1 MFKYYSIVTS
11 ILFLLL
17 ISSCSSKD
25 DIEFGLT
32 SECQSEDIILQERS
46 NKLPIPISLPF
57 TAQSKSMTRSLD
69 AEGGI
74 IGNSD
79 VLLGYSYSVGNS
91 IFGDLVN
98 VKFPVI
104 DLAKVKA
111 KGDSYITPK
120 RLNSNTTY
128 VFSYNGL
135 LKYESNS
142 QISKSVKTG
151 FNLSIGLFKIG
162 RESMLSEK
170 FSSSFNY
177 GTNVVFGELNIEV
190 RGSQFELN
198 CTPEKLRVY
207 AGQCLSSTFQT
218 DLYRGTIGGIIS
230 RYGPFVLRSYIT
242 GAKAT
247 ALYAGKSSSELSS
260 SSKENSLNKD
270 INASF
275 SWEKNSVSGSLSFGN
290 GSNSGNSRNLE
301 TQNTEVYVQTYG
313 GKPEH
318 QVILGPQELAK
329 LSLDLT
335 PWLQSTKDRNL
346 HTIIDI
352 TSGLTDSERGLY
364 PMSDFVLEKNF
375 KYRLDDTTL
384 GFLESLD
391 EIQSPK
397 IEIVKVFARHAKN
410 GENLYEIA
418 TVLTT
423 RQGDKIVLSNGEY
436 KTMPDDAL
444 KANNDNQIMK
454 AKVQEIFKQKK
465 NIFQDIDFYTNYT
478 TTYNPDI
485 RKPLCLRLDGFKEG
499 DMALHIDPKT
509 NMRYIY
515 NSKTKIALSYM
526 FDEEYEDVVLDYY
539 GIREWV
545 ESLPQKKVSI
555 LLLQTSYTI
564 IGL

>member
-1 MFKYYSIVTS
+1 MFKFYSILTS
-11 ILFLLL
+11 IFFLLI

-25 DIEFGLT
+25 NIELALA

-46 NKLPIPISLPF
+46 NTLPTPISLPF
-57 TAQSKSMTRSLD
+57 AVQNKSMTRSLD

-79 VLLGYSYSVGNS
+79 LLLGYSYSVGNS
-91 IFGDLVN
+91 ILGDFAN

-104 DLAKVKA
+104 DIAKVKA

-128 VFSYNGL
+128 SFSYNGL

-151 FNLSIGLFKIG
+151 FNLNVGLFKIG

-177 GTNVVFGELNIEV
+177 GTNVVYGELNIEV
-190 RGSQFELN
+190 RDSQFELN

-218 DLYRGTIGGIIS
+218 DLYRGTIGGIVN

-247 ALYAGKSSSELSS
+247 ALYAGESTSESSST
-260 SSKENSLNKD
+260 SKESSLNRD

-275 SWEKNSVSGSLSFGN
+275 SWENNSTSGNLSFGN
-290 GSNSGNSRNLE
+290 GSSSGNSRQLE
-301 TQNTEVYVQTYG
+301 TQKTEVYLQTFG
-313 GKPEH
+313 GSPEH
-318 QVILGPQELAK
+318 QVIIGPQELSR
-329 LSLDLT
+329 LSVNLT
-335 PWLQSTKDRNL
+335 PWLQSMKDRNL

-352 TSGLTDSERGLY
+352 TSGMNESERGLY

-375 KYRLDDTTL
+375 KCRLDDTTL
-384 GFLESLD
+384 GLLESLD

-397 IEIVKVFARHAKN
+397 IEIVKVFARHASN
-410 GENLYEIA
+410 GEKLYEIA
-418 TVLTT
+418 AVLTT

-436 KTMPDDAL
+436 RTTSDEVL
-444 KANNDNQIMK
+444 RANNDSQIMK
-454 AKVQEIFKQKK
+454 MKVQEIFKQKK
-465 NIFQDIDFYTNYT
+465 SIFQDIRFSTNYV
-478 TTYNPDI
+478 TTYNPEI
-485 RKPLCLRLDGFKEG
+485 RKPLCLRLDGFKEN
-499 DMALHIDPKT
+499 DMTFYKDPKT
-509 NMRYIY
+509 NMCYIY
-515 NSKTKIALSYM
+515 SSKGKIALSFM
-526 FDEEYEDVVLDYY
+526 FDEEYDDVVLDYY

-545 ESLPQKKVSI
+545 ETLPQKKISM